1 MARPTESLAN
11 PRPARSD
18 ESCVERVRRLIDAAE
33 SLLAILEEQR
43 DRLQAWQEE
52 RELFRAMIDQVP
64 DYLFVKDRESKFVV
78 ANKAVAADLGLP
90 PDALI
95 GKTDFDLH
103 SLELA
108 SKFFADEQNV
118 VATGRSMLDIE
129 EFVITPSADKRWLS
143 TSKVPMR
150 NAGGEIIGIVG
161 ISRDV
166 TDRKRAE
173 AQIQYMAHHDALTG
187 LANRFVLME
196 RLSHAIVK
204 AQREATS
211 VSVVFLDLDRF
222 KAINDSFGH
231 NAGDTLLRVLA
242 ERMLRCVRE
251 TDTVARL
258 SGDEFVVLLEEERIG
273 DQSRALSIV
282 GRLQAIA
289 AEPVSIAGHQVSVS
303 CSIGVTSCPQDG
315 TDPDALLTNADL
327 AMYRAKQR
335 GRDACNFYSEWTDG
349 GPKHSA
355 KA

>member
-1 MARPTESLAN
+1 
-11 PRPARSD
+11 
-18 ESCVERVRRLIDAAE
+18 
-33 SLLAILEEQR
+33 
-43 DRLQAWQEE
+43 
-52 RELFRAMIDQVP
+52 
-64 DYLFVKDRESKFVV
+64 
-78 ANKAVAADLGLP
+78 
-90 PDALI
+90 
-95 GKTDFDLH
+95 
-103 SLELA
+103 
-108 SKFFADEQNV
+108 
-118 VATGRSMLDIE
+118 MLDIE
-129 EFVITPSADKRWLS
+129 EFVITPSAEKRWLS

-166 TDRKRAE
+166 TDRKLRRGANTCTWRIMI
-173 AQIQYMAHHDALTG
+173 ADWLGQPVCAHGTIEI
-187 LANRFVLME
+187 N
-196 RLSHAIVK
+196 AIVK

-242 ERMLRCVRE
+242 VRMLRCVRE

-282 GRLQAIA
+282 ERLQVMA

-335 GRDACNFYSEWTDG
+335 GRDTYNFHSRVQRKTTRNTVPTPKDG
-349 GPKHSA
+349 RQRRR
-355 KA
+355 